1 MILQFIFD
9 LMPEEQEVCLHYEC
23 FDVRGTCGSL
33 ACMLGEDIYKGPVI
47 NIAAEGD
54 TLVVWAKEA
63 VGNGN
68 A

>member
-63 VGNGN
+63 VGNEN

>member
-1 MILQFIFD
+1 MTLQMIFD
-9 LMPEEQEVCLHYEC
+9 LIHEEQDVFLHYEC

-33 ACMLGEDIYKGPVI
+33 SGMLADEICNGNVI
-47 NIAAEGD
+47 DIAAEGG
-54 TLVVWAKEA
+54 TLIVWAKEA

>member
-1 MILQFIFD
+1 MTLQVIFD
-9 LMPEEQEVCLHYEC
+9 LMPEEQEVFLHYEY

-33 ACMLGEDIYKGPVI
+33 ACMLCEDIYNSPVI
-47 NIAAEGD
+47 NIVAEGD

>member
-1 MILQFIFD
+1 MNLQVIFD
-9 LMPEEQEVCLHYEC
+9 LMPEEQEVLLHYEC

-33 ACMLGEDIYKGPVI
+33 ACMLSNDVYDGPVI

-63 VGNGN
+63 VGHGN

>member
-9 LMPEEQEVCLHYEC
+9 LMPEEQEVYLHYEC

-63 VGNGN
+63 VGNGDG
-68 A
+68 